1 MRAIVLVLSL
11 ASCWRTE
18 YVYVPKVH
26 KITVYEPT
34 PCVTVPPPK
43 EPPRPDCTTLSPDD
57 CVDLNN
63 AARSEYADE
72 LELYI
77 RIVVWPQCQR

>member
-26 KITVYEPT
+26 KITVRTFAVMP
-34 PCVTVPPPK
+34 
-43 EPPRPDCTTLSPDD
+43 
-57 CVDLNN
+57 
-63 AARSEYADE
+63 
-72 LELYI
+72 
-77 RIVVWPQCQR
+77 RIVSQFDTDLPP